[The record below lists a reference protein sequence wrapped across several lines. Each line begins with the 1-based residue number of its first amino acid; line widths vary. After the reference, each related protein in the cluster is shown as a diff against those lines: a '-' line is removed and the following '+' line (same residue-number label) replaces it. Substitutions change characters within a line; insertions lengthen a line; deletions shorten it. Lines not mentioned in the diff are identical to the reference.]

1 MQLNPLVLSY
11 IASTAVAGAVA
22 IAAWRRRHLMGAR
35 ELALVMLSVG
45 WWLLANALEAS
56 ALDRSTK
63 IAWSVVAYAG
73 IESAPVLYLLFVL
86 AWTRQ
91 DGWLTRARTA
101 LLLLVPAISVGMA
114 ATNEWHHLLWS
125 SVTLIDAW
133 GVTAVYGHGP
143 WFWVEAAY
151 AYALIGVGLLAL
163 VAGIYRYPP
172 VYSARMRIVIV
183 GSLVPVA
190 GSVLYV
196 AGLEASVHA
205 DLSSI
210 AFAISG
216 LIGAWAVLRS
226 RLLDVVPVAW
236 PTLVDSFADS
246 VLVLDPE
253 RRIAAVNLSAI
264 KLLGIGADAVGQAI
278 DDVLHRF
285 PDLVAVCQESGQREA
300 EIPLSPG
307 RSGSSDPAPST
318 LPSED
323 ERWLSVRVSAI
334 EDERRRDA
342 GSLVVL
348 REVTERHQMVETI
361 RTLSL
366 TDGLTGLLN
375 RRGFTTLAEQ
385 QFRTSVRTRNRLWL
399 LFADLDGL
407 KEINDRLG
415 HEAGDRALR
424 EIADLLRNGTFR
436 AADLVARF
444 GGDEFAVLATEVS
457 PTDGDTLVRRVEDAL
472 GRANEMPGRPFALS
486 LSVGVALYDPERPRT
501 LDELIGEAD
510 RHMYEAKQTQ
520 RTGGQDGPGRSD
532 PAARGA
538 AAAGPR
544 HGSETGE

>member
-1 MQLNPLVLSY
+1 
-11 IASTAVAGAVA
+11 
-22 IAAWRRRHLMGAR
+22 
-35 ELALVMLSVG
+35 
-45 WWLLANALEAS
+45 
-56 ALDRSTK
+56 
-63 IAWSVVAYAG
+63 
-73 IESAPVLYLLFVL
+73 
-86 AWTRQ
+86 
-91 DGWLTRARTA
+91 
-101 LLLLVPAISVGMA
+101 
-114 ATNEWHHLLWS
+114 
-125 SVTLIDAW
+125 
-133 GVTAVYGHGP
+133 
-143 WFWVEAAY
+143 
-151 AYALIGVGLLAL
+151 
-163 VAGIYRYPP
+163 
-172 VYSARMRIVIV
+172 
-183 GSLVPVA
+183 
-190 GSVLYV
+190 
-196 AGLEASVHA
+196 VHA

-226 RLLDVVPVAW
+226 HLLDVVPVAW
-236 PTLVDSFADS
+236 PMLVDSFADS

-285 PDLVAVCQESGQREA
+285 PDLVAVCQESGQPEA

-307 RSGSSDPAPST
+307 PSGSRDPAPST
-318 LPSED
+318 LPSEG
-323 ERWLSVRVSAI
+323 ERWFNVRVSAI

-385 QFRTSVRTRNRLWL
+385 QLRTSIRTRNRLWL

-457 PTDGDTLVRRVEDAL
+457 PTDGDTLVTRVEDAL
-472 GRANEMPGRPFALS
+472 GRANETPGRPFALS

-501 LDELIGEAD
+501 LDELIDEAD

-520 RTGGQDGPGRSD
+520 RTGGPDRVDRGEVS
-532 PAARGA
+532 ARRA
-538 AAAGPR
+538 AAAR
-544 HGSETGE
+544 SHRGSDAPG

>member
-1 MQLNPLVLSY
+1 
-11 IASTAVAGAVA
+11 
-22 IAAWRRRHLMGAR
+22 
-35 ELALVMLSVG
+35 
-45 WWLLANALEAS
+45 
-56 ALDRSTK
+56 
-63 IAWSVVAYAG
+63 VV
-73 IESAPVLYLLFVL
+73 
-86 AWTRQ
+86 
-91 DGWLTRARTA
+91 
-101 LLLLVPAISVGMA
+101 
-114 ATNEWHHLLWS
+114 
-125 SVTLIDAW
+125 
-133 GVTAVYGHGP
+133 
-143 WFWVEAAY
+143 
-151 AYALIGVGLLAL
+151 
-163 VAGIYRYPP
+163 
-172 VYSARMRIVIV
+172 
-183 GSLVPVA
+183 
-190 GSVLYV
+190 
-196 AGLEASVHA
+196 
-205 DLSSI
+205 
-210 AFAISG
+210 
-216 LIGAWAVLRS
+216 
-226 RLLDVVPVAW
+226 
-236 PTLVDSFADS
+236 
-246 VLVLDPE
+246 VLDPV
-253 RRIAAVNLSAI
+253 RRIAAVNLSAM

-278 DDVLHRF
+278 DDALHRF

-300 EIPLSPG
+300 EIPLNPGQSG
-307 RSGSSDPAPST
+307 RSRSPEHAPST
-318 LPSED
+318 PPSEG
-323 ERWLSVRVSAI
+323 ERWFNIRVSAI

-385 QFRTSVRTRNRLWL
+385 QLRTSVRTRNRLWL

-457 PTDGDTLVRRVEDAL
+457 PTDGDRLVTRVEDAL

-520 RTGGQDGPGRSD
+520 RTGGPDRVFDRGELNARS
-532 PAARGA
+532 A
-538 AAAGPR
+538 AAAR
-544 HGSETGE
+544 SHGGSDAPG